1 MKIIFLTLSL
11 LISASVFAEAYSMR
25 DCMILPITDTA
36 GNSLGYTVFERL
48 EARIKNSKWCDYKS
62 SSEVIEIFS
71 KYRDRLPE
79 YLQNEKVLR
88 TVSDRLK
95 VGTMI
100 RVSLKYE
107 VDKLE
112 VKLDVIG
119 ENGRDIYLSEK
130 TVINEINA
138 DLATTTILN
147 WLELYEAL
155 IPYDGKLL
163 GVLGEQVTFK
173 VAKSKVLHV
182 GQEFKIK
189 RLVAKKSHPLL
200 KKVVEWDSVV
210 VAKGKI
216 FNLSKGQALGVIK
229 TYMTDKKPKTGDWIK
244 LAKFTKGS
252 LPLADKYKKIEH
264 NSFGRLGDFTLAF
277 SLASHTAGANAVTGN
292 NKMTGYVYG
301 VSAEVEAWITRNYLV
316 LGEFAKK
323 VGNLTS
329 SSGSPN
335 SDSSGQN
342 LTSFK
347 IGGGYKFLPMG
358 FFYGPQ
364 INVYGAYARH
374 SYQMDTSANDGFSTN
389 SFSGIVVGVGGN
401 IPLQRGL
408 RVFGSGE
415 IMPFGQFEDDQGVF
429 SSSKTVSSMN
439 FEIGAR
445 YLWSPTMRVVGSFEV
460 LNNTAKTSGSNSEI
474 SYSDS
479 NFKLGAVFTF

>member
-1 MKIIFLTLSL
+1 MKLLILFFIIFSTN
-11 LISASVFAEAYSMR
+11 AFAEAYSMR
-25 DCMILPITDTA
+25 SCMILPITDTA
-36 GNSLGYTVFERL
+36 GNSLGYSVFERL
-48 EARIKNSKWCDYKS
+48 EARIKSSGWCDYKS

-79 YLQNEKVLR
+79 YLQNDKVLR
-88 TVSDRLK
+88 TVADRLK

-100 RVSLKYE
+100 RVGLKYE
-107 VDKLE
+107 IDKLE
-112 VKLDVIG
+112 IKLDIVG
-119 ENGRDIYLSEK
+119 ENGSDIYLSEK
-130 TVINEINA
+130 TIINEINA

-147 WLELYEAL
+147 WLELYETI

-163 GVLGEQVTFK
+163 GVLGDQVTFR
-173 VAKSKVLHV
+173 VAKSKSLSV

-189 RLVAKKSHPLL
+189 KLIAKKSHPLL

-244 LAKFTKGS
+244 LEKFSRDS
-252 LPLADKYKKIEH
+252 LPLADKYKRIEQ

-277 SLASHTAGANAVTGN
+277 TLASHTTGTNAVTGN
-292 NKMTGYVYG
+292 NKMGGYVYG
-301 VSAEVEAWITRNYLV
+301 VSTEVEAWITRNYIV
-316 LGEFAKK
+316 IGEFSKR
-323 VGNLTS
+323 VGNLS
-329 SSGSPN
+329 STSGSPD

-342 LTSFK
+342 ITSLK

-364 INVYGAYARH
+364 INIYAAYATH
-374 SYQMDTSANDGFSTN
+374 SYQMDTSQTDGFSTN
-389 SFSGIVVGVGGN
+389 SFSGIAIGVGGN

-408 RVFGSGE
+408 RIFGSGE
-415 IMPFGQFEDDQGVF
+415 IMPFGEFSDDEGTF
-429 SSSKTVSSMN
+429 GSSQTISSMN

-445 YLWSPTMRVVGSFEV
+445 YLWSPTMRLVGSFEV
-460 LNNTAKTSGSNSEI
+460 LNNSAKTSGANSEV

-479 NFKLGAVFTF
+479 NFKVGAVFTF